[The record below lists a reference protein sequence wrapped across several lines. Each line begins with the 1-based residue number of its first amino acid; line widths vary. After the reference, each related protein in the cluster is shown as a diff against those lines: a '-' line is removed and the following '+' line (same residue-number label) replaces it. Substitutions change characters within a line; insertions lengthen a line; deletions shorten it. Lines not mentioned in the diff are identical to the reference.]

1 MTVKEDKRARIQKI
15 MGGGASEASP
25 KISAEKFLPSGGK
38 GEYISSN
45 QARSLQVVNV
55 KLGSISNALKD
66 SLVLSKVRMGIE
78 RRKAEELRRKKREK
92 ELEKSKKKDKPKGKT
107 KGLKVPFM
115 DRVSNF
121 LITFLWGSIVMSL
134 MDMGN
139 NPKLASFM
147 DGLATAGKNIL
158 ISAEWLLKGLVNL
171 VDWGYKIYDT
181 VRGFISNVFGE
192 KGVAVFD
199 ALSGVLNKV
208 ANALGVIGLIF
219 LKFRKFFTGLI
230 KNTFKIFRRGLGKA
244 FKRLSLKLFGKGGT
258 KLLQNVGKVAG
269 NVGKKVLGGLK
280 SGFKFAKNVG
290 GKALNVAKNVGGK
303 LLGAGKNLLGA
314 GKGLATKGASK
325 VGGFAAKI
333 FGKAAKV
340 IAPAMKSAKPFLGK
354 FFGRIPIIGP
364 LVVGIV
370 SILSGDPVGKAL
382 FKTIGAALGG
392 ALGTFIPI
400 PVIGTLLGE
409 TIGVWFG
416 DMLYTLMFGGGLSAV
431 GAKLRE
437 QLLGVLNVGKAVGKF
452 VSGGFSRFWDGIPK
466 IKIPDLPK
474 EPPQWIPGFGFGS
487 KKKIWNAIRG
497 ALKLLIG
504 PFSLLMGRE
513 IPNLLWLYNP
523 MNTGPLLVKSF
534 FPPGGEE
541 EGEPSMGSIGS
552 SGEPLAGGLSPEQQ
566 KEEEKAK
573 KKEEMKKKIGA
584 VKDKIGGFFSKVGK
598 GLKDIGKKVIGK
610 EESSGGG
617 SARGRELWEAY
628 NEKKQALKD
637 RVAGVSS
644 KASYEQGGGEGSG
657 GWIPLPL
664 TEGSG
669 LPPNPHTSS
678 SGGGGSSSEDSND
691 PLLLLYMGK

>member
-1 MTVKEDKRARIQKI
+1 
-15 MGGGASEASP
+15 MGGGSDSSP

-55 KLGSISNALKD
+55 KLGSISNTLKD

-147 DGLATAGKNIL
+147 NGLATAGKNIL

-171 VDWGYKIYDT
+171 VDWGYKIYDN

-244 FKRLSLKLFGKGGT
+244 FKRLSLKLFGKGGV
-258 KLLQNVGKVAG
+258 KLAQNIGKVAG
-269 NVGKKVLGGLK
+269 KVANFG
-280 SGFKFAKNVG
+280 KNVG
-290 GKALNVAKNVGGK
+290 GKLLNVGKNVGGK

-325 VGGFAAKI
+325 IGGFAAKL

-340 IAPAMKSAKPFLGK
+340 IAPAMKSAKPFLSK
-354 FFGRIPIIGP
+354 FFGKIPIIGP

-370 SILSGDPVGKAL
+370 SLLSGEPLGKAL

-400 PVIGTLLGE
+400 PIIGTLLCE
-409 TIGVWFG
+409 TIGVWVG

-431 GAKLRE
+431 GAKLRK
-437 QLLGVLNVGKAVGKF
+437 QLMGIFNAGKTVVNWVGGGVKRFIKNIITTDPIEVKSGWGVRAGLTKGAKMLGLYDWLAKLGFAGGKDGQIDKFPNILNVINPFKYA
-452 VSGGFSRFWDGIPK
+452 S
-466 IKIPDLPK
+466 
-474 EPPQWIPGFGFGS
+474 
-487 KKKIWNAIRG
+487 
-497 ALKLLIG
+497 LLI
-504 PFSLLMGRE
+504 
-513 IPNLLWLYNP
+513 
-523 MNTGPLLVKSF
+523 KSF
-534 FPPGGEE
+534 FPPDEQGVSSAEPAGGGAPAAEE
-541 EGEPSMGSIGS
+541 KKKPSKKIDKTFKMGGKELDLSKTM
-552 SGEPLAGGLSPEQQ
+552 GGLS
-566 KEEEKAK
+566 KEEYDALGTRDRKRLNRRMSVWK
-573 KKEEMKKKIGA
+573 NQNKEEWASNI
-584 VKDKIGGFFSKVGK
+584 K
-598 GLKDIGKKVIGK
+598 GDA
-610 EESSGGG
+610 SSITPKGNNNID
-617 SARGRELWEAY
+617 SI
-628 NEKKQALKD
+628 
-637 RVAGVSS
+637 SS
-644 KASYEQGGGEGSG
+644 KASYEDGGEGSSAF
-657 GWIPLPL
+657 IPLPL
-664 TEGSG
+664 TEDGGGMVGS
-669 LPPNPHTSS
+669 TSS
-678 SGGGGSSSEDSND
+678 SGGGGGGGSSSEDPND
-691 PLLLLYMGK
+691 PLLTLYMGK

>member
-1 MTVKEDKRARIQKI
+1 
-15 MGGGASEASP
+15 MGGGSDSSP

-55 KLGSISNALKD
+55 KLGSISNTLKD

-147 DGLATAGKNIL
+147 NGLATAGKNIL

-171 VDWGYKIYDT
+171 VDWGYKIYDN

-244 FKRLSLKLFGKGGT
+244 FKRLSLKLFGKGGV
-258 KLLQNVGKVAG
+258 KLAQNIGKVAG
-269 NVGKKVLGGLK
+269 KVANFG
-280 SGFKFAKNVG
+280 KNVG
-290 GKALNVAKNVGGK
+290 GKLLNVGKNVGGK

-325 VGGFAAKI
+325 IGGFAAKL

-340 IAPAMKSAKPFLGK
+340 IAPAMKSAKPFLSK
-354 FFGRIPIIGP
+354 FFGKIPIIGP

-370 SILSGDPVGKAL
+370 SLLSGEPLGKAL

-400 PVIGTLLGE
+400 PIIGTLLGE
-409 TIGVWFG
+409 TIGVWVG

-431 GAKLRE
+431 GAKLRK
-437 QLLGVLNVGKAVGKF
+437 QLMGIFNAGKTVVNWVGGGVKRFIKNIITTDPIEVKSGWGVRAGLTKGAKMLGLYDWLAKLGFAGGKDGQIDKFPNILNVINPFKYA
-452 VSGGFSRFWDGIPK
+452 S
-466 IKIPDLPK
+466 
-474 EPPQWIPGFGFGS
+474 
-487 KKKIWNAIRG
+487 
-497 ALKLLIG
+497 LLI
-504 PFSLLMGRE
+504 
-513 IPNLLWLYNP
+513 
-523 MNTGPLLVKSF
+523 KSF
-534 FPPGGEE
+534 FPPDEQGVSSAEPAGGGAPAAEE
-541 EGEPSMGSIGS
+541 KKKPSKKIDKTFKMGGKELDLSKTM
-552 SGEPLAGGLSPEQQ
+552 GGLS
-566 KEEEKAK
+566 KEEYDALGTRDRKRLDRRLTTWK
-573 KKEEMKKKIGA
+573 DQNKEEWHANI
-584 VKDKIGGFFSKVGK
+584 K
-598 GLKDIGKKVIGK
+598 GDA
-610 EESSGGG
+610 SSITPKGNNNID
-617 SARGRELWEAY
+617 SI
-628 NEKKQALKD
+628 
-637 RVAGVSS
+637 SS
-644 KASYEQGGGEGSG
+644 KASYEDGGEGSSAF
-657 GWIPLPL
+657 IPLPL
-664 TEGSG
+664 TEDGGGMVGS
-669 LPPNPHTSS
+669 TSS
-678 SGGGGSSSEDSND
+678 SGGGGGGGSSSEDPND
-691 PLLLLYMGK
+691 PLLTLYMGK

>member
-1 MTVKEDKRARIQKI
+1 MTVKEDRRARIQKM
-15 MGGGASEASP
+15 MGGGSDSSP

-55 KLGSISNALKD
+55 KLGSISNTLKD

-147 DGLATAGKNIL
+147 NGLATAGKNIL

-171 VDWGYKIYDT
+171 VDWGYKIYDN

-269 NVGKKVLGGLK
+269 KVANFG
-280 SGFKFAKNVG
+280 KNVG
-290 GKALNVAKNVGGK
+290 GKLLNVGKNVGGKLLNVGKNVGGK

-325 VGGFAAKI
+325 IGGFAAKL

-340 IAPAMKSAKPFLGK
+340 IAPAMKSAKPFLSK
-354 FFGRIPIIGP
+354 FFGKIPIIGP

-370 SILSGDPVGKAL
+370 SLLSGEPLGKAL

-400 PVIGTLLGE
+400 PIIGTLLGE
-409 TIGVWFG
+409 TIGVWVG

-431 GAKLRE
+431 GAKLRK
-437 QLLGVLNVGKAVGKF
+437 QLMGIFNAGKTVVNWVGGGVKRFIKNIITTDPITIPEGGGVRMALTKGSKMLGLYDWLAKLGFAGGKDGQIDKFPNILNVINPFKYA
-452 VSGGFSRFWDGIPK
+452 S
-466 IKIPDLPK
+466 
-474 EPPQWIPGFGFGS
+474 
-487 KKKIWNAIRG
+487 
-497 ALKLLIG
+497 LLI
-504 PFSLLMGRE
+504 
-513 IPNLLWLYNP
+513 
-523 MNTGPLLVKSF
+523 KSF
-534 FPPGGEE
+534 FPPDE
-541 EGEPSMGSIGS
+541 EGVSSEEPAAGAPAAEEKKKPPKKIDKTFKMGGKELDLSKTM
-552 SGEPLAGGLSPEQQ
+552 GGLSREEYDALGTRDRKRLNRRMSVWRNQN
-566 KEEEKAK
+566 KEEWA
-573 KKEEMKKKIGA
+573 A
-584 VKDKIGGFFSKVGK
+584 NVVKGDASSITPK
-598 GLKDIGKKVIGK
+598 GNNNIDSI
-610 EESSGGG
+610 
-617 SARGRELWEAY
+617 
-628 NEKKQALKD
+628 
-637 RVAGVSS
+637 SS
-644 KASYEQGGGEGSG
+644 KASYEDGGEGSSAF
-657 GWIPLPL
+657 IPLPL
-664 TEGSG
+664 TEDGGGMVGS
-669 LPPNPHTSS
+669 TSS
-678 SGGGGSSSEDSND
+678 SGGGGGGGSSSEDPND
-691 PLLLLYMGK
+691 PLLTLYMGK